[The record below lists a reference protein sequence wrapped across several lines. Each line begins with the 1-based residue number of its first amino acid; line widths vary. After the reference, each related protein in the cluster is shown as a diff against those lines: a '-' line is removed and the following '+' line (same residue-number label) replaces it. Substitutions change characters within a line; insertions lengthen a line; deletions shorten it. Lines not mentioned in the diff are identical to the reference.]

1 MPTTKCQDTRYCL
14 SDLVVASLTRV
25 VLIFVSLML
34 HDVEH
39 SSLCLLAICVSYFEI
54 CPFWALCP
62 FLTWVTGLVYCL
74 VVNSFSCIL
83 DTRLLPD
90 I

>member
-14 SDLVVASLTRV
+14 SDLVVASITRV

-39 SSLCLLAICVSYFEI
+39 PSLCLLAICVSYFEN